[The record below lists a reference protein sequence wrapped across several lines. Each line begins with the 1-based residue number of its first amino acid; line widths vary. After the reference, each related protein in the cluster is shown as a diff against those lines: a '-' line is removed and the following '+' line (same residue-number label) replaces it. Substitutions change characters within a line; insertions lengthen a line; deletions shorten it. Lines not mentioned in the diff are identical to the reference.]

1 LTSSEKEEQLRRL
14 IVELRLMQGSAET
27 LQQRLD
33 LLRTAIRDLWVA
45 ESSLKAMKEMEEGT
59 PILVP
64 TGGGT
69 FVNARLENLSRV
81 IVGVG
86 ADVSVEMDL
95 DGALEDVSTRLAEME
110 KAGQSV
116 QQQLEQILVQ
126 MQVHQD
132 GISRLSAELRGE
144 TTGV

>member
-1 LTSSEKEEQLRRL
+1 MTSSEKEEQLRRL

-45 ESSLKAMKEMEEGT
+45 ESSLRAMKEMEEGT

-69 FVNARLENLSRV
+69 FINARLENLSRV

-95 DGALEDVSTRLAEME
+95 DGALEDVSARLAEME

>member
-1 LTSSEKEEQLRRL
+1 MTSSEKEEQLRRL
-14 IVELRLMQGSAET
+14 VVELRLMQGSAEI

-33 LLRTAIRDLWVA
+33 LLRTAIRDLRVA
-45 ESSLKAMKEMEEGT
+45 ESSLRAMKEMEEGT

-95 DGALEDVSTRLAEME
+95 DGALEDVSARLAEME